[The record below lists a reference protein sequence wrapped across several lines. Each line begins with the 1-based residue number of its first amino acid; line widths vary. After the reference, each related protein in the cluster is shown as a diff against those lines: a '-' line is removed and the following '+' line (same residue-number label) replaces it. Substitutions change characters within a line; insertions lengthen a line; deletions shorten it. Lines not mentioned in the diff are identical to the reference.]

1 MRQALAGGAWLS
13 AAAGALLA
21 FALFGSSGSSE
32 SRLFWIGVAALVCAT
47 VALVAR
53 SAPLTGPV
61 LAFLGLLGA
70 LALWQALTI
79 TWSISPDS
87 SWRYAN
93 RTFVYLA
100 FGIVGVLVGTS
111 VPRRRIAAGL
121 GFLSAALLVVALAAK
136 AIPALS
142 HVDKSIDDYGR
153 VARLRWPVAY
163 WNQLALL
170 AAITVPLGLWL
181 AGRRDRPLRA
191 RVAGVL
197 HVYVALVAVVLTFS
211 RFGIILA
218 VAGAI
223 VWMWIDRDRLDSL
236 VAALI
241 AAPVAALV
249 AGDALLLPGIADD
262 NTSHHTRVH
271 DGWIFGV
278 LFLAGAAV
286 VIELARRLLVREG
299 SVAFRR
305 RLALWSLGVG
315 AALCLAALL
324 ALVVRAGGPTDFVR
338 VRWDEFAH
346 AQSIG
351 TAGRLTSA
359 SSGNRWHWWQQSWD
373 AFTRH
378 PGGGTGAGSFALT
391 STVAAHNAE
400 QSTVE
405 PHNVPLQFLTET
417 GIVGFLLYA
426 GVVAAV
432 VVAVL
437 RGPRD
442 RATQV
447 LALVVAIGWV
457 HSLVDI
463 DWNFVAT
470 QGPLFAVA
478 GVLVSPPAHAAARLR
493 PLPAV
498 GVAVCA
504 LAALYS
510 LFAPWYSDQRLQDAF
525 AAVSKA
531 DFVGAAGAA
540 RDAHNLD
547 PLALDPIRLLA
558 VTLEGVKDNA
568 GAKRYFV
575 LATKREP
582 ENPETWYDL
591 GAFYYRQQRWWPSWV
606 ALNRSYAL
614 DAFGPAGEKGGLL
627 DQVRCKPGVEPTS
640 RQCPARAPG
649 ASP

>member
-1 MRQALAGGAWLS
+1 MRQALAGGASLS
-13 AAAGALLA
+13 AAAGALFA
-21 FALFGSSGSSE
+21 FALFASSGSSE
-32 SRLFWIGVAALVCAT
+32 SRLFWIGIAAVVVATAALV
-47 VALVAR
+47 LR
-53 SAPLTGPV
+53 SVPLTGPV
-61 LAFLGLLGA
+61 VAFLGLLA
-70 LALWQALTI
+70 VFALWQALTI
-79 TWSISPDS
+79 SWSIEPDS

-100 FGIVGVLVGTS
+100 FAVVGVLVGTAI
-111 VPRRRIAAGL
+111 PRTWIAAGI
-121 GFLSAALLVVALAAK
+121 GFLFTVVLVVALAAK
-136 AIPALS
+136 AIPWLYG
-142 HVDKSIDDYGR
+142 DYGR
-153 VARLRWPVAY
+153 LARLRWPLAY
-163 WNQLALL
+163 WNELALL
-170 AAITVPLGLWL
+170 AAATVPLGLWL
-181 AGRRDRPLRA
+181 AGRRDRPPRTRA
-191 RVAGVL
+191 AGAL

-218 VAGAI
+218 VLGAV
-223 VWMWIDRDRLDSL
+223 VWMWLDRDRLDSL
-236 VAALI
+236 VAVLI
-241 AAPVAALV
+241 AAPVAAVV
-249 AGDALLLPGIADD
+249 AGDALLLHGIADD
-262 NTSHHTRVH
+262 DQSHHMRVH

-286 VIELARRLLVREG
+286 VVELGRRLLAREG
-299 SVAFRR
+299 NLAFRR
-305 RLALWSLGVG
+305 RLAVG
-315 AALCLAALL
+315 ALGAGVALGIAVLL

-338 VRWDEFAH
+338 ARWDEFAH

-351 TAGRLTSA
+351 TPGRLTST

-378 PGGGTGAGSFALT
+378 SGGGTGAGSFALT
-391 STVAAHNAE
+391 STVSAHNAE

-426 GVVAAV
+426 GVIAAV
-432 VVAVL
+432 VVAVV
-437 RGPRD
+437 RGSRD

-447 LALVVAIGWV
+447 LALVAGIGLV

-478 GVLVSPPAHAAARLR
+478 GVLVAPPGQRVARLR
-493 PLPAV
+493 LLPAA
-498 GVAVCA
+498 GVALCA

-525 AAVSKA
+525 DAVGNG
-531 DFVGAAGAA
+531 DFVGTANAA

-558 VTLEGVKDNA
+558 VTLEGVKDYT
-568 GAKRYFV
+568 GAKRYYM
-575 LATKREP
+575 LATNREP

-591 GAFYYRQQRWWPSWV
+591 GAFYFRQKQWWPSWV
-606 ALNRSYAL
+606 ALNRSYGL

>member
-1 MRQALAGGAWLS
+1 MRQALAGGASLS

-21 FALFGSSGSSE
+21 LALFASSGSSE
-32 SRLFWIGVAALVCAT
+32 SRLFWIGLAALVFAT
-47 VALVAR
+47 AASIVR
-53 SAPLTGPV
+53 SAPLTAPV
-61 LAFLGLLGA
+61 VAFLGLLA
-70 LALWQALTI
+70 AFALWQALTI
-79 TWSISPDS
+79 AWSISPDS

-100 FGIVGVLVGTS
+100 FAVVGVLIGTA
-111 VPRRRIAAGL
+111 VPRTWIAAGL
-121 GFLSAALLVVALAAK
+121 GFLFTAVLVVALAAK
-136 AIPALS
+136 ALPWLHS
-142 HVDKSIDDYGR
+142 DYGR
-153 VARLRWPVAY
+153 LARLRWPLGY
-163 WNQLALL
+163 WNELALI
-170 AAITVPLGLWL
+170 AALTVPLGLWL
-181 AGRRDRPLRA
+181 AGRRERPLRA

-218 VAGAI
+218 VLGA
-223 VWMWIDRDRLDSL
+223 VAWIWLDRDRLDSL
-236 VAALI
+236 VAVLV
-241 AAPVAALV
+241 AAPVAAVV

-262 NTSHHTRVH
+262 HQSQHARIH
-271 DGWIFGV
+271 DGWIFGL

-286 VIELARRLLVREG
+286 VVELGRRLLAREG
-299 SVAFRR
+299 NVASRR
-305 RLALWSLGVG
+305 RLALGALAVGV
-315 AALCLAALL
+315 ALCAAALL

-338 VRWDEFAH
+338 ARWNEFAH

-351 TAGRLTSA
+351 TPGRLTST

-391 STVAAHNAE
+391 STVSAHNAE

-432 VVAVL
+432 VLAVV

-442 RATQV
+442 RATQA
-447 LALVVAIGWV
+447 LALVVAIGWL

-470 QGPLFAVA
+470 QGPLFAAAGALVA
-478 GVLVSPPAHAAARLR
+478 PRAEGAARLR

-498 GVAVCA
+498 GVALCA

-510 LFAPWYSDQRLQDAF
+510 LFAPWYSDRRLQNAFDA
-525 AAVSKA
+525 VGNGN
-531 DFVGAAGAA
+531 FVGTVNAAK
-540 RDAHNLD
+540 DAHNLD
-547 PLALDPIRLLA
+547 PLALDPINLLA
-558 VTLEGVKDNA
+558 VTLEGLKDYA
-568 GAKRYFV
+568 GAKRYYV
-575 LATKREP
+575 LATSREP
-582 ENPETWYDL
+582 ENPETWYAL
-591 GAFYYRQQRWWPSWV
+591 GAFYFRQKQWWPSWV
-606 ALNRSYAL
+606 ALNRSYGL

-640 RQCPARAPG
+640 PQCPARAPG

>member
-1 MRQALAGGAWLS
+1 MRRALAGGAWLS

-21 FALFGSSGSSE
+21 FALFASSGSSE
-32 SRLFWIGVAALVCAT
+32 SRLFWIGVAALVCAA
-47 VALVAR
+47 VALVVR
-53 SAPLTGPV
+53 SAPLTWPV

-70 LALWQALTI
+70 FALWQALTI
-79 TWSISPDS
+79 AWSISPDS

-100 FGIVGVLVGTS
+100 FGVVGVLIGTT

-121 GFLSAALLVVALAAK
+121 GLLSTALLVVALAAK
-136 AIPALS
+136 ALPWLYG
-142 HVDKSIDDYGR
+142 DYGR
-153 VARLRWPVAY
+153 LARLRWPVAY
-163 WNQLALL
+163 WNELALL

-223 VWMWIDRDRLDSL
+223 AWMWIDRDRLDSL

-241 AAPVAALV
+241 AAPVAAIV

-286 VIELARRLLVREG
+286 VIELARRLLAREG

-305 RLALWSLGVG
+305 RLALWALGAG
-315 AALCLAALL
+315 AALCVVALV

-338 VRWDEFAH
+338 VRWNEFAR
-346 AQSIG
+346 AQSVG
-351 TAGRLTSA
+351 TPSRLTST

-432 VVAVL
+432 VVAVV

-442 RATQV
+442 RATKV

-463 DWNFVAT
+463 DWSFVAT

-478 GVLVSPPAHAAARLR
+478 GVLVAPPGHAAARLR

-525 AAVSKA
+525 AAVSKG
-531 DFVGAAGAA
+531 DFVGAASAA

-558 VTLEGVKDNA
+558 VTLEGVRDYP
-568 GAKRYFV
+568 GAKRYYV
-575 LATKREP
+575 LATTREP
-582 ENPETWYDL
+582 ENPDTWYDL
-591 GAFYYRQQRWWPSWV
+591 GAFYYRQKQWWPSWV
-606 ALNRSYAL
+606 ALNRSYGL

-640 RQCPARAPG
+640 PQCPGQAPG

>member
-1 MRQALAGGAWLS
+1 
-13 AAAGALLA
+13 
-21 FALFGSSGSSE
+21 
-32 SRLFWIGVAALVCAT
+32 
-47 VALVAR
+47 
-53 SAPLTGPV
+53 
-61 LAFLGLLGA
+61 
-70 LALWQALTI
+70 
-79 TWSISPDS
+79 
-87 SWRYAN
+87 
-93 RTFVYLA
+93 
-100 FGIVGVLVGTS
+100 
-111 VPRRRIAAGL
+111 
-121 GFLSAALLVVALAAK
+121 
-136 AIPALS
+136 
-142 HVDKSIDDYGR
+142 
-153 VARLRWPVAY
+153 
-163 WNQLALL
+163 
-170 AAITVPLGLWL
+170 
-181 AGRRDRPLRA
+181 LRA

-218 VAGAI
+218 VAGA
-223 VWMWIDRDRLDSL
+223 VAWMWIDRDRLDSL

-241 AAPVAALV
+241 ATPVAALV
-249 AGDALLLPGIADD
+249 AVDGLALPGIADD
-262 NTSHHTRVH
+262 DTSHHTRVH
-271 DGWIFGV
+271 DGLIFGV

-286 VIELARRLLVREG
+286 VIELARRLLVHEG

-315 AALCLAALL
+315 AALCVVALL
-324 ALVVRAGGPTDFVR
+324 TLIVRAGGPTDFVR
-338 VRWDEFAH
+338 VRWNEFAH
-346 AQSIG
+346 AQTTG
-351 TAGRLTSA
+351 TPGRLTST

-373 AFTRH
+373 AFARH

-391 STVAAHNAE
+391 STVSAHNAE

-432 VVAVL
+432 VVAVM
-437 RGPRD
+437 RGPHD

-470 QGPLFAVA
+470 QGPLLAVA
-478 GVLVSPPAHAAARLR
+478 GVLVAPPAHAAARLR

-510 LFAPWYSDQRLQDAF
+510 LFAPWYSDRRLQDAF
-525 AAVSKA
+525 SAVSKT
-531 DFVGAAGAA
+531 DFVGAANAA

-558 VTLEGVKDNA
+558 VTLEGVRDYR
-568 GAKRYFV
+568 GAKRYYV
-575 LATKREP
+575 LGTTREP

-591 GAFYYRQQRWWPSWV
+591 GAFYYRQKQWWPSWV

-614 DAFGPAGEKGGLL
+614 DAFGPAGEEGGLL

-640 RQCPARAPG
+640 RQCPVRAPG

>member
-1 MRQALAGGAWLS
+1 MRQALAGGGWLS

-21 FALFGSSGSSE
+21 FALFASRGSSE
-32 SRLFWIGVAALVCAT
+32 SRLFWIGLAALVVAVT
-47 VALVAR
+47 ALVIR

-61 LAFLGLLGA
+61 VALVGLLA
-70 LALWQALTI
+70 AFALWQALTI
-79 TWSISPDS
+79 AWSIEPDS

-100 FGIVGVLVGTS
+100 FAIVGVLIGTAI
-111 VPRRRIAAGL
+111 PRTWIAAAL
-121 GFLSAALLVVALAAK
+121 GFLLTALLLVALAAK
-136 AIPALS
+136 ALPWLY
-142 HVDKSIDDYGR
+142 DDYGR
-153 VARLRWPVAY
+153 LARLRWPVAY
-163 WNQLALL
+163 WNELALL
-170 AAITVPLGLWL
+170 AAMTIPLGLWL
-181 AGRRDRPLRA
+181 SGRRDRPLRA

-218 VAGAI
+218 VAGAL
-223 VWMWIDRDRLDSL
+223 VWMWIDRERLDSL

-241 AAPVAALV
+241 ATPVAAV
-249 AGDALLLPGIADD
+249 VVGDALLLPGIADD
-262 NTSHHTRVH
+262 DQSHHTRVH
-271 DGWIFGV
+271 DGWIFAV

-286 VIELARRLLVREG
+286 VIELGRRLLAREG
-299 SVAFRR
+299 SVVFRR
-305 RLALWSLGVG
+305 RLALGALGTGV
-315 AALCLAALL
+315 ALCVVALIV
-324 ALVVRAGGPTDFVR
+324 LVVRAGGPSDFVR
-338 VRWDEFAH
+338 ARWDEFAH
-346 AQSIG
+346 AQTIG
-351 TAGRLTSA
+351 TPGRLTST

-378 PGGGTGAGSFALT
+378 PFGGTGAGSFALT
-391 STVAAHNAE
+391 STVSAHNAQ

-417 GIVGFLLYA
+417 GIVGFLLYG
-426 GVVAAV
+426 GVIAAV
-432 VVAVL
+432 VVGVV
-437 RGPRD
+437 RGARD

-447 LALVVAIGWV
+447 LALVAAVGWI
-457 HSLVDI
+457 HSVVDI

-478 GVLVSPPAHAAARLR
+478 GALVARPAPARRLR
-493 PLPAV
+493 LVPAA

-525 AAVSKA
+525 DSAGQA
-531 DFVGAAGAA
+531 DLVGTADAA

-547 PLALDPIRLLA
+547 PLALEPIRLLA
-558 VTLEGVKDNA
+558 VTLESVKDYP
-568 GAKRYFV
+568 GAKHYYL
-575 LATKREP
+575 LATNREP
-582 ENPETWYDL
+582 ENPDTWYDL
-591 GAFYYRQQRWWPSWV
+591 GSFYYRQKQWWQSWV
-606 ALNRSYAL
+606 VLNRSYAL
-614 DAFGPAGEKGGLL
+614 DRFGPAGEKGGLL

-640 RQCPARAPG
+640 PQCPAAAPG